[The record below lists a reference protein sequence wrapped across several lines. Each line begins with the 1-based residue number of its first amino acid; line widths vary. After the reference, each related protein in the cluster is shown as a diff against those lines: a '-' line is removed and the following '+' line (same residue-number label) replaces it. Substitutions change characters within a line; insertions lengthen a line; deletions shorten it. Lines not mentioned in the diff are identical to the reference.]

1 MRAHDP
7 DHQDARTPAP
17 PVGRRTDNA
26 PREQAPAS
34 LPSGLLALQR
44 SAGNAAVVRMLRR
57 TGHVPP
63 AVQRHEHDA
72 GCGHPTHQR
81 TGAGPGAA
89 VQRSAV
95 ADVLRSAGRPL
106 DDTTRTDME
115 NRFGADFTDVRIHDG
130 PVARRSATEVGARAY
145 TSGSH
150 VVIGEGGGDTH
161 TLAHELTH
169 VIQQRRGPVAGTDN
183 GSGLRVS
190 DPSDRFEREAEANA
204 RRVMAGP
211 SLAPEVA
218 GTSYRAS
225 PSPAGAGTTAVQRY
239 ATVDAEIGDFSK
251 ARISE
256 SGKYVLLGM
265 EGDNW
270 SNVIW
275 VREDATEIPKGCRRS
290 NAPSLSYDG
299 SQYLEYVPDGLFL
312 ADCAHTAEEVMHGR
326 SLKYSETEQE
336 AAEAPV
342 VSKFRG
348 ITGDSGED
356 LLFGEGNEENIGAA
370 KKYAGRREG
379 TGQGPNHQE
388 SPEVG
393 QAFVTVETSL
403 DEEGNPGNASGW
415 PFHVAA
421 VVAVD
426 GGDRITL
433 EQTASERDAKPGDG
447 RQGIFDMYG
456 VGNKTTSFH
465 ARGRKGNNFSNKA
478 ITAVIAG
485 REGIDLHLDERIRTL
500 EAAARTDHGVADELI
515 KEAEEEK
522 SPEGLEGAWGAKRD
536 AWESTERV
544 WQERAKNWRI
554 LGTNLTGD
562 QKKEAEQE
570 ASRCKDKAVVAQ
582 EMGELIGAALE
593 RIESGEKYSTCIK
606 GVKSKDR
613 GKKAREAMEES
624 LVPQSR
630 HDGPSDMEIDP

>member
-17 PVGRRTDNA
+17 PAGRRADSA
-26 PREQAPAS
+26 AREQAPAS
-34 LPSGLLALQR
+34 FPSGLVGLQR
-44 SAGNAAVVRMLRR
+44 SVGNAAVVRMLRR

-63 AVQRHEHDA
+63 AGQHHEHDD
-72 GCGHPTHQR
+72 GRGHPTRQR
-81 TGAGPGAA
+81 AGARPGAA

-130 PVARRSATEVGARAY
+130 PAARRSAAEVGARAY

-150 VVIGEGGGDTH
+150 VVIGEGGGDRH

-169 VIQQRRGPVAGTDN
+169 VVQQRRGPVAGTDN

-204 RRVMAGP
+204 RRITAGP
-211 SLAPEVA
+211 SRAPGAAE
-218 GTSYRAS
+218 TSYRAS
-225 PSPAGAGTTAVQRY
+225 SSPAGTTAVQRY
-239 ATVDAEIGDFSK
+239 ATVDAEIGDFLK
-251 ARISE
+251 ARMSE

-265 EGDNW
+265 DGDNW

-275 VREDATEIPKGCRRS
+275 VREDVADTPKGCRRS
-290 NAPSLSYDG
+290 NVPPIEYGG
-299 SQYLEYVPDGLFL
+299 SRYFEYVPDGLFL

-326 SLKYSETEQE
+326 ALKYAETDEE

-348 ITGDSGED
+348 VTDDTGGD
-356 LLFGEGNEENIGAA
+356 LLFGEGNEENIAAA
-370 KKYAGRREG
+370 KKYAGRR
-379 TGQGPNHQE
+379 QGGMTQAPNHLE
-388 SPEVG
+388 SPEAG

-403 DEEGNPGNASGW
+403 DEEGNPNNASGW

-456 VGNKTTSFH
+456 VADKKTSFH
-465 ARGRKGNNFSNKA
+465 ARGRKDNNFSNKA
-478 ITAVIAG
+478 VTAVIAG
-485 REGIDLHLDERIRTL
+485 REGIALPADERIRTL
-500 EAAARTDHGVADELI
+500 EAAAKTDHGVADGLI
-515 KEAEEEK
+515 KDAEKGK
-522 SPEGLEGAWGAKRD
+522 SPESLASAWEAKRD

-544 WQERAKNWRI
+544 WQQRAKDWQIRSAG
-554 LGTNLTGD
+554 LRGA
-562 QKKEAEQE
+562 QKREAEQE
-570 ASRCKDKAVVAQ
+570 ASRCKESAVAAQ
-582 EMGELIGAALE
+582 EMGELIEAAVKKV
-593 RIESGEKYSTCIK
+593 RNGKKYATCISA
-606 GVKSKDR
+606 VKSKDR
-613 GKKAREAMEES
+613 DQTTREAKEGS
-624 LVPQSR
+624 LVPQPF
-630 HDGPSDMEIDP
+630 HDESSDMEIDQ

>member
-34 LPSGLLALQR
+34 FPSGLLALQR
-44 SAGNAAVVRMLRR
+44 SVGNAAVVRMLRR
-57 TGHVPP
+57 TGDVPP

-72 GCGHPTHQR
+72 GCGHLTQQR

-130 PVARRSATEVGARAY
+130 PVARRSAAEVGARAY

-150 VVIGEGGGDTH
+150 VVIGEGGGDRH

-169 VIQQRRGPVAGTDN
+169 VIQQRRGPVAGTGT

-211 SLAPEVA
+211 SHTLEAA

-225 PSPAGAGTTAVQRY
+225 SSSAGTTAVQRY

-275 VREDATEIPKGCRRS
+275 VREDVAEIPKGCRLS
-290 NAPSLSYDG
+290 NVPPISYGG
-299 SQYLEYVPDGLFL
+299 SQYFEYVPDGLFL

-348 ITGDSGED
+348 ITGDADED

-370 KKYAGRREG
+370 KKYAGRRG
-379 TGQGPNHQE
+379 GAGQGPNHLE

-403 DEEGNPGNASGW
+403 DKEGNPNNASGW

-478 ITAVIAG
+478 VTAVIAG
-485 REGIDLHLDERIRTL
+485 REGIDLPLDERIRTL

-515 KEAEEEK
+515 QEAEK
-522 SPEGLEGAWGAKRD
+522 GNSPEDLESAWGAKKD

-544 WQERAKNWRI
+544 WQDRAKNWQIRS
-554 LGTNLTGD
+554 TNLMGG
-562 QKKEAEQE
+562 QKREAEQE
-570 ASRCKDKAVVAQ
+570 ASRCKGKAEAAQ
-582 EMGELIGAALE
+582 EMGELIEAALE
-593 RIESGEKYSTCIK
+593 RVKSGEKYFACIR

-613 GKKAREAMEES
+613 SKNAREAMEES
-624 LVPQSR
+624 LVPQSC
-630 HDGPSDMEIDP
+630 HDGPSDMEIDQ